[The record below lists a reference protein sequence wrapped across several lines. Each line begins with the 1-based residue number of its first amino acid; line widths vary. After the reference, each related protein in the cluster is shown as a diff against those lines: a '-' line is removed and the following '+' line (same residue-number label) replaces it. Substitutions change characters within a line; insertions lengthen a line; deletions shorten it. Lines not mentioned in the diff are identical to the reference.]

1 MENHGMPQ
9 QDKGHAA
16 LKKVTTLRLELDD
29 QEKSALL
36 LQSAID
42 REVAAWWQE
51 TNQLNEFG
59 IACLGKTFEQHQVK
73 LANIFRN
80 LEVLKMW
87 VSRRRDFTG

>member
-1 MENHGMPQ
+1 MPK
-9 QDKGHAA
+9 QDKGHEA